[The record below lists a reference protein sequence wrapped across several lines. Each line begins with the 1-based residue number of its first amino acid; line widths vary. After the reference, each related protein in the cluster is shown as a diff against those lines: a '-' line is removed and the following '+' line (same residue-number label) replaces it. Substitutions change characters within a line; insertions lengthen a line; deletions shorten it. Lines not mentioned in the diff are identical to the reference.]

1 LNSSSTATN
10 RVICSSFL
18 NSPAFA
24 PEPRKGPRKNH
35 EGSMTEGETVR
46 IKDGMIFDV
55 TETNK
60 S

>member
-1 LNSSSTATN
+1 
-10 RVICSSFL
+10 V
-18 NSPAFA
+18 PAGPNVQFTVTYRK
-24 PEPRKGPRKNH
+24 EPRQNH